1 MSIPITE
8 TEPDGLHSASR
19 VQSRQVRKMLEISG
33 PSQIEDFL
41 NDLINRNQLNSGYL
55 GQLLLSLV
63 MLSVGL
69 IADLPLLVLVSA
81 VTAPVL
87 NPMIGLVVSAV
98 RPSLRHMGKSVAYL
112 LITVLAFFAL
122 AWLMMLISPAAIRQD
137 QLSGFFAINDSWLEW
152 LVIVFTSL
160 FSAYLYLYRRGGPSV
175 LTSTVLAYLIFI
187 PLTLAGLFLAQGES
201 AQAASLLVLIAA
213 RLAISI
219 LVMLISV
226 WAFRFSPKG
235 SLGWLF
241 LAIMLIASALAI
253 VELRF
258 SQPSA
263 SAPQEDPISEV
274 VVMPTNQPTKE
285 PLPTQLPSRP
295 TLTSTQPAQPTAIAQ
310 LTPTAVPTST
320 ARYARVISES
330 GVVVREFASTQAA
343 IITYINNGLQV
354 TLLGEQANDQSQDW
368 EKVIAP
374 DGKEGWV
381 AARFLA
387 VINP

>member
-1 MSIPITE
+1 
-8 TEPDGLHSASR
+8 
-19 VQSRQVRKMLEISG
+19 
-33 PSQIEDFL
+33 
-41 NDLINRNQLNSGYL
+41 
-55 GQLLLSLV
+55 
-63 MLSVGL
+63 
-69 IADLPLLVLVSA
+69 
-81 VTAPVL
+81 
-87 NPMIGLVVSAV
+87 
-98 RPSLRHMGKSVAYL
+98 MGKSVAYL

-263 SAPQEDPISEV
+263 SASQEDPISEV